1 MATSAAKERFLGFQ
15 QNVVLW
21 DAVPFGAKF
30 SIYITQFMINITLF
44 EENISYIQ

>member
-1 MATSAAKERFLGFQ
+1 MATSAVKERFLGFQ
-15 QNVVLW
+15 QNVLW